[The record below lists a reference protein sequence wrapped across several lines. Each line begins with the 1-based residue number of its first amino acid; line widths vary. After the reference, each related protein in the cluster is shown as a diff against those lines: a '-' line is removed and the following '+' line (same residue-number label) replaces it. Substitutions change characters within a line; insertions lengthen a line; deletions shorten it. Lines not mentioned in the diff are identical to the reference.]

1 MDATT
6 ESPEATTAEQS
17 DTPEEASAPQ
27 HEMRVEEQLLGAWAD
42 VRVGLRTRKPAAV
55 EAFVE
60 DFKKFIDEYQTGST
74 PLPIDDTVPPESIHH
89 THRWPLRRTEV
100 LISATLTEEI
110 IDDQYAA
117 YSRAVADY
125 CNSRG
130 DVAWSQTGFNAFVMG
145 RVFPANADGCS

>member
-17 DTPEEASAPQ
+17 DTPEEASAPW

-42 VRVGLRTRKPAAV
+42 VRVRLRTRKPADI

-60 DFKKFIDEYQTGST
+60 DFKKFIDEYQAGST
-74 PLPIDDTVPPESIHH
+74 PLPINDTVPPESIHH

-110 IDDQYAA
+110 TDDQRAT

-130 DVAWSQTGFNAFVMG
+130 DVAWSHTGFSAFVMG
-145 RVFPANADGCS
+145 RVFPASADSGS